1 MQDRRRNKL
10 IFWIGLAA
18 IALLYGLYYVF
29 FLYGIAQG
37 MSLHGRHVIKFLF
50 VAVVYVV
57 GALCLKGFAAAW
69 MLRIWRITYLVI
81 LLLLVVFGLFDWLVA
96 RTALELREIAD
107 NLLEFLVSPILYVA
121 MRILGRR
128 AIDGGERS

>member
-1 MQDRRRNKL
+1 MQDRRRNRL

-18 IALLYGLYYVF
+18 ISLLYGLYYVF

-37 MSLHGRHVIKFLF
+37 MPLRGRHVIKFLF

-69 MLRIWRITYLVI
+69 MLKVWRITYLVI
-81 LLLLVVFGLFDWLVA
+81 LFLLVVFGLFDWLVA

-121 MRILGRR
+121 MRILGGR
-128 AIDGGERS
+128 AMDGGERS